1 MASTSA
7 FIPHDPAQAPTCS
20 WRGVAVDPTH
30 SFWPVPS
37 LKLVLSLM
45 SRYRLTVMRWRLC
58 AGSSCLLSVPGFPFD
73 TGAGAHPSS
82 LSAPGADLARTQ
94 SARDAMH
101 QAPRM
106 RGYYSDANIRHLVAY
121 AAAGNIRL
129 IPEICLP
136 SHAPESPSAVA
147 PAPASF
153 GLIEAAVHHACD
165 LFPSPVLS
173 IVQQGGAPR
182 EEAAARSRSE
192 GKAPSR
198 TPLDAALRALR
209 FHGRRAALR
218 EDPLTSTLLPAEGS
232 IIRARTIP
240 GTDRKSGR
248 FPSTPR
254 MLSLTLDTPGD
265 GGEATDAANLAA
277 AHHMHE
283 ALPRA
288 LRAADVQ
295 GIEAL
300 LQPASAMGPT
310 TLIRQLLPRLIV
322 VAEVG
327 WHGERTLPWDRLR
340 PIIERESAHLGR
352 AIPRRSAARIVE
364 GRAPQAGTRPVPPSG
379 ARFGAGMEPAPLGSL

>member
-1 MASTSA
+1 MASTPA

-73 TGAGAHPSS
+73 TGAGAHPPS

-173 IVQQGGAPR
+173 IVQQGGS
-182 EEAAARSRSE
+182 AAR
-192 GKAPSR
+192 G
-198 TPLDAALRALR
+198 
-209 FHGRRAALR
+209 GRR
-218 EDPLTSTLLPAEGS
+218 
-232 IIRARTIP
+232 
-240 GTDRKSGR
+240 
-248 FPSTPR
+248 
-254 MLSLTLDTPGD
+254 SLTLRGQGSVAHTPRRRP
-265 GGEATDAANLAA
+265 ASP
-277 AHHMHE
+277 

-288 LRAADVQ
+288 KGRTAR
-295 GIEAL
+295 
-300 LQPASAMGPT
+300 GP
-310 TLIRQLLPRLIV
+310 
-322 VAEVG
+322 
-327 WHGERTLPWDRLR
+327 
-340 PIIERESAHLGR
+340 AHLDPPSGGGEHHPSANHPGDRPEVR
-352 AIPRRSAARIVE
+352 AIP
-364 GRAPQAGTRPVPPSG
+364 
-379 ARFGAGMEPAPLGSL
+379 FHPADALADT

>member
-1 MASTSA
+1 MASTPV
-7 FIPHDPAQAPTCS
+7 FVPHDPAQAPTCS
-20 WRGVAVDPTH
+20 WRGVAVDPTR

-37 LKLVLSLM
+37 LELVLSLM
-45 SRYRLTVMRWRLC
+45 ARYRFSVMRWRLC
-58 AGSSCLLSVPGFPFD
+58 AGSACLLPVPGFPFD
-73 TGAGAHPSS
+73 TGAGARP
-82 LSAPGADLARTQ
+82 ATPATPRTGLVHAQ
-94 SARDAMH
+94 PARDTMH
-101 QAPRM
+101 AAPRT

-182 EEAAARSRSE
+182 EETAARSRSE

-218 EDPLTSTLLPAEGS
+218 EDPLTSTLLPAEGR

-248 FPSTPR
+248 FPPTPR

-265 GGEATDAANLAA
+265 GGEATEAELLAA
-277 AHHMHE
+277 ARHMHE
-283 ALPRA
+283 TLPNA
-288 LRAADVQ
+288 LRAADAR

-300 LQPASAMGPT
+300 LQPEWTTGPAA
-310 TLIRQLLPRLIV
+310 LIRQLLPHLIV
-322 VAEVG
+322 VAEAG
-327 WHGERTLPWDRLR
+327 WHGEHALPWDRLR
-340 PIIERESAHLGR
+340 PIIERESAHLIH
-352 AIPRRSAARIVE
+352 ALPHRSAP
-364 GRAPQAGTRPVPPSG
+364 RA
-379 ARFGAGMEPAPLGSL
+379 